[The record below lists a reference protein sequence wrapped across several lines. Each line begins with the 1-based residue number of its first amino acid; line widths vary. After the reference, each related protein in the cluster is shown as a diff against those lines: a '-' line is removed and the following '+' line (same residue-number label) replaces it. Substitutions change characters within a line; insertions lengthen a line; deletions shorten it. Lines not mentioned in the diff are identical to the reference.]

1 VIAAGV
7 LTGWGSGLAALPLD
21 ARGAAAGRE
30 VIALGRPALGGDRFR
45 RATRECLLGVAA
57 VDAML
62 GDGGLARGVIRG
74 SETALVYVTASAYGA
89 ANRAFLEPTSGAG
102 ALHFPYTAP
111 SAVPAEVAIEFSL
124 TGPYAILIGTA
135 EAATDALWQAAAL
148 LARGVCERVVV
159 LGVET
164 VAECADLYARGRWLT
179 RRPLVEAAVAL
190 LVAGEGGGDSL
201 RRAMTAS
208 LAEARRR
215 AGETLACA
223 PLIALALSSRGAGE
237 TSAPARPQ

>member
-1 VIAAGV
+1 
-7 LTGWGSGLAALPLD
+7 
-21 ARGAAAGRE
+21 
-30 VIALGRPALGGDRFR
+30 
-45 RATRECLLGVAA
+45 
-57 VDAML
+57 
-62 GDGGLARGVIRG
+62 
-74 SETALVYVTASAYGA
+74 
-89 ANRAFLEPTSGAG
+89 
-102 ALHFPYTAP
+102 
-111 SAVPAEVAIEFSL
+111 VAIEFSL

-190 LVAGEGGGDSL
+190 LGAGEGGGESL
-201 RRAMTAS
+201 RRAMTVS

-237 TSAPARPQ
+237 TSAPARPR